1 MEYCRN
7 KMRIRVANYMAIAT
21 VIGCIAMIYSGK
33 KAAGRG
39 EFVAKKNLDWH
50 NQYNTVN
57 AEDEK
62 KEEWMLL
69 FKKMSTQNFRM
80 E

>member
-21 VIGCIAMIYSGK
+21 VIGCIVMIYSGK
-33 KAAGRG
+33 KAASRG

-50 NQYNTVN
+50 NQYNT
-57 AEDEK
+57 ADDDEK
-62 KEEWMLL
+62 K
-69 FKKMSTQNFRM
+69 KA
-80 E
+80 

>member
-21 VIGCIAMIYSGK
+21 VIACIAMIWSGK
-33 KAAGRG
+33 KAAQRG

-50 NQYNTVN
+50 NQYNMVN
-57 AEDEK
+57 SGDAEEAK
-62 KEEWMLL
+62 K
-69 FKKMSTQNFRM
+69 
-80 E
+80 